1 MNLEAKGNNHNLVQC
16 LSCQAVRRSTAYL
29 SFFYG
34 RVLKGLGLGTYGLGL
49 GLEGAGLGFS
59 FEG

>member
-34 RVLKGLGLGTYGLGL
+34 RVLKGLGL
-49 GLEGAGLGFS
+49 EGAGLGFS